1 MRDMLARSRRH
12 LGRRLVAASLAL
24 SLAAPVVLEAPLAY
38 AQDAAAI
45 AKARETYRE
54 GIASEAA
61 GKWEQALAQFKSVAL
76 VKSTAQVRYH
86 IGFCQEKIGQ
96 YVDALGSY
104 RLALHEAIE
113 AKAKDVQKAT
123 QDRISALEP
132 KIPKLTIHRGDGA
145 QVAEVTMDGL
155 QLGAASVGTA
165 IPANP
170 GPHVIKATAPGR
182 KDFTAELTLADGET
196 KTVEL
201 VLPEAAV
208 ADDKPASPPPQQ
220 VVVVEQPKDAV
231 PAKTSPV
238 KIAGFVIGGAGLVS
252 LGVSAVFFAKRASAI
267 SDLDAV
273 CGADR
278 QSCPASA
285 ATTRDSG
292 QSAATISTATFI
304 AGLGGLAIGTVMILA
319 APKPKAP
326 EAPTVGLALGGPG
339 GPGGASLFGTF

>member
-1 MRDMLARSRRH
+1 MLARSRRH

-38 AQDAAAI
+38 AQDAGAI

-61 GKWEQALAQFKSVAL
+61 GKWEQALEQFKSVAL

-96 YVDALGSY
+96 YVDALGTY

-113 AKAKDVQKAT
+113 AKAKDVEKAT
-123 QDRISALEP
+123 QDRITALEP
-132 KIPKLTIHRGDGA
+132 KIPKLTIHRGEGA

-155 QLGAASVGTA
+155 QLGATSVGSA

-170 GPHVIKATAPGR
+170 GPHVLKATAAGR
-182 KDFTAELTLADGET
+182 KPFTAEFTLAEGET
-196 KTVEL
+196 KTIDL
-201 VLPEAAV
+201 VLPKAPV
-208 ADDKPASPPPQQ
+208 ADNKPPPPQQ
-220 VVVVEQPKDAV
+220 VVIVEQPKDT
-231 PAKTSPV
+231 PPPKTSPV

-252 LGVSAVFFAKRASAI
+252 LGVSAVFFAKRGSAI
-267 SDLDAV
+267 SDLDKV

-285 ATTRDSG
+285 QSTADSG
-292 QSAATISTATFI
+292 KSAATISTATFI

-339 GPGGASLFGTF
+339 GPGGASLVGTF